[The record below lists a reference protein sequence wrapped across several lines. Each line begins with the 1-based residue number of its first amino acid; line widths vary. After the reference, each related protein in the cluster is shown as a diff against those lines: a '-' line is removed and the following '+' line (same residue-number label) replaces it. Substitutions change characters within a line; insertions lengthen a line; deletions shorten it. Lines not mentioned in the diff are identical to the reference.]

1 MALLKSC
8 LFVLVVGILSHYV
21 GEALPR
27 AWFHPDRFPFRAF
40 AWEREGKIYDKLRIR
55 NWKDQ
60 LPDMSRVMKDMIPK
74 RVGTCPTAEKV
85 MILVRETCVAELI
98 HWLLA
103 LCGGVVYLFWKNS
116 VGVLLSFLVFLGN
129 LPFILIQRYNRP
141 TLLALAKRLAAREER
156 KRNARTHSVR

>member
-55 NWKDQ
+55 DWKDQ

-98 HWLLA
+98 HWSICSGKIAWAYFFRSSSSLET
-103 LCGGVVYLFWKNS
+103 CP
-116 VGVLLSFLVFLGN
+116 LS
-129 LPFILIQRYNRP
+129 
-141 TLLALAKRLAAREER
+141 
-156 KRNARTHSVR
+156 

>member
-55 NWKDQ
+55 DWKDQ

-85 MILVRETCVAELI
+85 MLLVRETCVAELI

-103 LCGGVVYLFWKNS
+103 LCGGVVYRCYEPLARSYLRAQGRKEDRICFWNW
-116 VGVLLSFLVFLGN
+116 
-129 LPFILIQRYNRP
+129 RYHRP
-141 TLLALAKRLAAREER
+141 GLDRIGGCRMEC
-156 KRNARTHSVR
+156 RN